1 MHTQTHSDPHRLTEE
16 PGSLTLSFLPTP
28 ASYLLFLFSPYCPL
42 TTHREGEVQ
51 PQTKHGEGETK
62 AEVQSPRESYLLA
75 KAKLRVGRV
84 HRQACGDPPTHQETE
99 RHCDADK
106 HTLTHTETHT
116 DTTHIHRHTQTHIHT
131 QTHTGMHRDAHI
143 HSKQKDTHTKTHR
156 CRARSTQAEPC
167 RQRGFEQGQPAPRTQ
182 TSQLCS
188 PPRNPLKRQE
198 KFLGY

>member
-1 MHTQTHSDPHRLTEE
+1 MQKSRVPERAT
-16 PGSLTLSFLPTP
+16 SLQ
-28 ASYLLFLFSPYCPL
+28 
-42 TTHREGEVQ
+42 R
-51 PQTKHGEGETK
+51 
-62 AEVQSPRESYLLA
+62 QSSERDGYI
-75 KAKLRVGRV
+75 GRPV
-84 HRQACGDPPTHQETE
+84 VTHQHTKKP
-99 RHCDADK
+99 RDTVTPTNSVCVSDT

-131 QTHTGMHRDAHI
+131 QTHTGMHRDAHM